1 MRRRK
6 MKMNRSMLFLILGLF
21 VVAGQSA
28 SANTKLGDVMGNI
41 ADQVTELNTFSKLV
55 AKDVNARTFA
65 KAQSR
70 SRLVQILFTLADDK
84 KGTLDAAGALLA
96 ADMTPDKFTT
106 LTGKDLEDFVKEY
119 SSTLKDVSAIFAK
132 IETELAAQ
140 VALADA
146 TTRDFTQLK
155 ALLGDVST
163 AMRAAHK
170 VFR

>member
-1 MRRRK
+1 
-6 MKMNRSMLFLILGLF
+6 MKMNRSMFFLVVGLF

-28 SANTKLGDVMGNI
+28 SANTKLSDVMGNL

-70 SRLVQILFTLADDK
+70 ARLVQILFTLADDK
-84 KGTLDAAGALLA
+84 KGMLDTAGALVA
-96 ADMTPDKFTT
+96 ADMTPDKFST

-119 SSTLKDVSAIFAK
+119 SATLKDVSAIFGK

-140 VALADA
+140 VALTDA
-146 TTRDFTQLK
+146 AKRDFTQLK
-155 ALLGDVST
+155 TLLGDVST

>member
-1 MRRRK
+1 
-6 MKMNRSMLFLILGLF
+6 MKMNRCLFFLLLGLF

-28 SANTKLGDVMGNI
+28 SANTKLSDVMGNL
-41 ADQVTELNTFSKLV
+41 ADQLTELNAFSKLV

-70 SRLVQILFTLADDK
+70 SRLVQILFTLADEK
-84 KGTLDAAGALLA
+84 KGSLDASGALVA

-106 LTGKDLEDFVKEY
+106 LTGKELEEFVKEY
-119 SSTLKDVSAIFAK
+119 STTLKDVSAIFGK

-140 VALADA
+140 VALTDA

-155 ALLGDVST
+155 TLLGEVST
-163 AMRAAHK
+163 AMRNAHK

>member
-6 MKMNRSMLFLILGLF
+6 MKTNRSMFFLVLGLF
-21 VVAGQSA
+21 LMTGHSA
-28 SANTKLGDVMGNI
+28 SANTKLADVMGNI

-70 SRLVQILFTLADDK
+70 ARLVQILFTLLDEK
-84 KGTLDAAGALLA
+84 KGSLDATGTLVA
-96 ADMTPDKFTT
+96 ADMTPDKLST

-119 SSTLKDVSAIFAK
+119 STTLKDVSAIFGK

-140 VALADA
+140 VALTDA